1 MGDGRRVW
9 VLCRRIA
16 GTKLGPQ
23 RRKWLA
29 GSADPPEM
37 DAWLAHMAQLGKDG
51 GMEATPLFKGSRTDP
66 KFIEERV
73 RGLSHHQG
81 ARRVQQ
87 ARLQEVPSTLG
98 TYHCGN
104 RGAGSDT
111 TSHCRLRRGGSDAR
125 DARDPC
131 QSSRRLQGSLEQ
143 ASHRTCSAQCPS
155 MVFPARRLDH
165 PTPERDS
172 GQARRSPS

>member
-1 MGDGRRVW
+1 MGDGRKVW

-16 GTKLGPQ
+16 GTKLGPE

-29 GSADPPEM
+29 VSADPPEM
-37 DAWLAHMAQLGKDG
+37 DAWLAHMAQLGKDA

-87 ARLQEVPSTLG
+87 VRLQEVPRPLELTTAEIAALAPIPPR
-98 TYHCGN
+98 Y
-104 RGAGSDT
+104 AGSEEVDRT
-111 TSHCRLRRGGSDAR
+111 RVTPALRAKALDDYKALSSKLRTARARSSVPPWSSPREVGSAY
-125 DARDPC
+125 
-131 QSSRRLQGSLEQ
+131 S
-143 ASHRTCSAQCPS
+143 
-155 MVFPARRLDH
+155 
-165 PTPERDS
+165 
-172 GQARRSPS
+172 